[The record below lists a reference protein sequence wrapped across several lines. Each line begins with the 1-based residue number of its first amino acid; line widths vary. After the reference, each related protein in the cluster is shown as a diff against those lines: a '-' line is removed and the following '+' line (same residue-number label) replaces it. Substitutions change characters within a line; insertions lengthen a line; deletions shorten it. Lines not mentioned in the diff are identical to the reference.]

1 MRGVLVS
8 YAYLAPHE
16 GLKMSSLLN
25 QVEPLH
31 STLGNDPDLAEIVAL
46 FVDEMPDRV
55 SALSA
60 YLADGNWEDLRRAA
74 HQLKGSAGSYG
85 FESVSPVA
93 ARVEDAIRQGQP
105 EEAIRTAVHALLA
118 LCNRVRAGAPA

>member
-1 MRGVLVS
+1 
-8 YAYLAPHE
+8 
-16 GLKMSSLLN
+16 MSSLLN
-25 QVEPLH
+25 QVEPLY

-55 SALSA
+55 SVLSA
-60 YLADGNWEDLRRAA
+60 CSADRNWEDLRRAA

-85 FESVSPVA
+85 FESISPLA
-93 ARVEDAIRQGQP
+93 GNVENAIRGGEP
-105 EEAIRTAVHALLA
+105 EEAILAAVAELLA